1 MVTGGKS
8 GWQMNQMGNKEKVVT
23 RYGGKTHII
32 GQDGNYI
39 QPAELLVRL
48 WPDGRV
54 QVGNGQQFLP
64 VEQLE
69 IGGQLFRFSV
79 AGYAMGVKYVEE
91 QQPEQPKGIIISLAE
106 RRKLRNK
113 V

>member
-1 MVTGGKS
+1 
-8 GWQMNQMGNKEKVVT
+8 MGNKEKVVT
-23 RYGGKTHII
+23 RFGGKVSII

-39 QPAELLVRL
+39 QPTEVIVRL

-54 QVGNGQQFLP
+54 QVGNGQNFLP

-79 AGYAMGVKYVEE
+79 GGYAMAVKRVQE
-91 QQPEQPKGIIISLAE
+91 QPPEQPKAIIINLAE
-106 RRKLRNK
+106 RRRQRR
-113 V
+113 